1 MYILNISQKTLP
13 PLFMERL
20 HTIIP
25 SRLWDNVQKTFQQE
39 RPATF
44 RVNTLKTSFA
54 DVRKK
59 LESKGFK
66 TGNVIWYKDAFI
78 LLKGRQRDLEETDL
92 YQGGEIHLQGLS
104 SMIPPLVLS
113 PKPGE
118 KILDLAAAPGSK
130 TTQIAC
136 LMGNKGQI
144 TAGDENPVRL
154 EKLKANVEKQGATI
168 VTLLPPGDG
177 GLVWKKNAEA
187 FDRVLLDAPCSS
199 EGRFFIQEP
208 STYKFWKENT
218 NRKMA
223 KLQRRLFK
231 SAFLSLKPGG
241 LLVYSTCTFAPE
253 ENEMILDWA
262 LQTFGALLQIENILA
277 PLPLHTRGLSH
288 WKGVHFHASVTKSAR
303 ILPTSDIE
311 GFFVAKI
318 RKTKS
323 VSAPPT
329 A

>member
-1 MYILNISQKTLP
+1 LNKTQNNLP
-13 PLFMERL
+13 PLFLENL
-20 HTIIP
+20 HKIIP
-25 SRLWDNVQKTFQQE
+25 SRLWDNVQKTFHQE
-39 RPATF
+39 RPSTF
-44 RVNTLKTSFA
+44 RVNTLKSSFPR
-54 DVRKK
+54 VKEK
-59 LESKGFK
+59 LESNGFK
-66 TGNVIWYKDAFI
+66 IGNVIWYKDAFI
-78 LLKGRQRDLEETDL
+78 LQKGRQRDLEETDL
-92 YQGGEIHLQGLS
+92 YQRGEIYLQGLS

-118 KILDLAAAPGSK
+118 KILDLTAAPGSK

-136 LMGNKGQI
+136 LMGNKGQVI
-144 TAGDENPVRL
+144 ASDENPVRL
-154 EKLKANVEKQGATI
+154 EKLKANVEKQGTTI
-168 VTLLPPGDG
+168 VSLLPPGDG
-177 GLVWKKNAEA
+177 GLVWKKNTEA
-187 FDRVLLDAPCSS
+187 FDRVLLDAPCSA
-199 EGRFFIQEP
+199 EGRFFTPEP

-262 LQTFGALLQIENILA
+262 LQTFGDVMQIENILA

-288 WKGVHFHASVTKSAR
+288 WNGAHFHESVTKSAR
-303 ILPTSDIE
+303 ILPTSEIE

-323 VSAPPT
+323 VSVPIAV
-329 A
+329 